1 MLIVIACKK
10 DKTPDPNPIL
20 STSLNNTIW
29 VRSYNNGA
37 GINYSTTTFLSS
49 TGTYTEDPRYSI
61 FWGTTGKLTNNFSY
75 SQMKGIL
82 GDSMVSIDLGGSY
95 VDLKG
100 SHPVSSEKGGSQI
113 AFGNSINYKISNDS
127 LYFLTKG
134 TTKWL
139 FAGKKIN

>member
-1 MLIVIACKK
+1 
-10 DKTPDPNPIL
+10 
-20 STSLNNTIW
+20 
-29 VRSYNNGA
+29 
-37 GINYSTTTFLSS
+37 
-49 TGTYTEDPRYSI
+49 
-61 FWGTTGKLTNNFSY
+61 
-75 SQMKGIL
+75 L
-82 GDSMVSIDLGGSY
+82 GDSIVSIDLGGSY